1 MHNKRLR
8 WLLTK
13 NNKEKI
19 YKRKKKKLEDQEKLE
34 YNWKKSYTFRRG
46 NSLIK
51 NSWSRKKQY
60 NYLILFFF
68 NLVFLIL

>member
-19 YKRKKKKLEDQEKLE
+19 YKRKKKNKLEDQEKLE

-60 NYLILFFF
+60 NYVIFFF
-68 NLVFLIL
+68 